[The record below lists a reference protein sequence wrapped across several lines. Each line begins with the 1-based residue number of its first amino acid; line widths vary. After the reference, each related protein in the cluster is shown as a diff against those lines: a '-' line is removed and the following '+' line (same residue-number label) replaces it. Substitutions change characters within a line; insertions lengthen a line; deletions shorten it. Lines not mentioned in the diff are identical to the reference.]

1 VLGMGAVLSLHVL
14 PCCCVERHAGDLAD
28 ESNSGQPSKLLQI
41 QAQLEQRIR
50 AQVDE
55 QVQRIEAQAEQRVR
69 AHAEQAQRSQAQAE
83 QSAARAEL
91 LASQLAARLEECD
104 AKSGGEKGASPSPG
118 VDHTSVVFDIHEM
131 ASTSESS
138 SSDFQNM
145 KHNAEATTAVVPTF
159 QGVEELLCPP
169 PDIAPD
175 LAETT
180 QEAATVED
188 LVSQMAGTGAEL
200 VEATQTG
207 TAMVA
212 TTFNEVE
219 EDSPPLPVDVPELDE
234 SNRQTVP
241 PELIEA
247 SEENIAVGNPLIEAA
262 LEERPALRFT
272 GSTVELSEVED
283 EAVLGQQAEEMLDP
297 PMHDPV
303 ELARQAR
310 DHVAV
315 SSQPDEREKEHVPPL
330 LGSTASVDEVTKDA
344 TATAQLAEGVDELP
358 RSCGDWEEL
367 CNCDGLSDGE
377 DTMAFAGFSVESG
390 RRLAHDAVLL
400 MMKDALEMCDNPDF
414 KEVSALKDPQIK
426 CIATLRLA
434 GAGWSGMHALL
445 FYMWTFSDDFA
456 TKQLLAYIDVAFDSP
471 PGTFMKKTEI
481 ICRYW
486 YKLLHMPPQ
495 QKREDERARQM
506 KDAFRDI
513 EKLLLAYHQHHQQ
526 YEKASVTSESG
537 VAAQAEHN
545 EPFFRRLSVH
555 YAVWALIP
563 EICNVAVNADH
574 KQMVADSKTHASEI
588 HSYAEVFHALE
599 MVFASRS
606 YISFVQCSLMPFMD
620 SQAVLETGR
629 NLYATCGIP
638 RESFAH
644 HQDQVLGLF
653 FHHVL
658 EMQPVF
664 PGEDH
669 ERVSRMNF
677 LVWDDEAFTSVQKCL
692 TRRQSHLRLLYDD
705 LVARTGE
712 AEAGTLKELVA
723 KKDWVSAR
731 RRPRRSVGGA

>member
-1 VLGMGAVLSLHVL
+1 M
-14 PCCCVERHAGDLAD
+14 
-28 ESNSGQPSKLLQI
+28 
-41 QAQLEQRIR
+41 
-50 AQVDE
+50 VDPL
-55 QVQRIEAQAEQRVR
+55 VND
-69 AHAEQAQRSQAQAE
+69 S
-83 QSAARAEL
+83 AEL
-91 LASQLAARLEECD
+91 
-104 AKSGGEKGASPSPG
+104 
-118 VDHTSVVFDIHEM
+118 T
-131 ASTSESS
+131 
-138 SSDFQNM
+138 
-145 KHNAEATTAVVPTF
+145 
-159 QGVEELLCPP
+159 
-169 PDIAPD
+169 
-175 LAETT
+175 
-180 QEAATVED
+180 
-188 LVSQMAGTGAEL
+188 
-200 VEATQTG
+200 
-207 TAMVA
+207 
-212 TTFNEVE
+212 
-219 EDSPPLPVDVPELDE
+219 
-234 SNRQTVP
+234 
-241 PELIEA
+241 
-247 SEENIAVGNPLIEAA
+247 
-262 LEERPALRFT
+262 
-272 GSTVELSEVED
+272 
-283 EAVLGQQAEEMLDP
+283 
-297 PMHDPV
+297 
-303 ELARQAR
+303 RQAP

-315 SSQPDEREKEHVPPL
+315 SSEPDERVKELVPPL
-330 LGSTASVDEVTKDA
+330 LSRAAHVDEVTKQDA